1 MLMKFRIFKL
11 LLVIAFGIFAIK
23 AFSSSFYYLTID
35 VENVLVKKGKMYIGI
50 YNSEQNF
57 NKNKYYKGK
66 MINVEGKNLRIRF
79 KLPKGVYSVQMFQ
92 DVNNDNTMNSL
103 FGVPL
108 EPYGV
113 SSNVSGF
120 PSFKKTRFML
130 NKNMSIKIKLK
141 N

>member
-23 AFSSSFYYLTID
+23 AFSASFYYLTID
-35 VENVLVKKGKMYIGI
+35 VENVLVKKRKMYIGI

-113 SSNVSGF
+113 SCNVSGF